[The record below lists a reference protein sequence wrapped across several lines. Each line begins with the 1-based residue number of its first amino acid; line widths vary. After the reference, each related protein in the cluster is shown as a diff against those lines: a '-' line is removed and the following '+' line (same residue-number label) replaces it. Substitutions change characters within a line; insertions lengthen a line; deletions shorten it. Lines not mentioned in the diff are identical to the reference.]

1 MYYYLYVFLSPKET
15 ATLHDVN
22 AYQRALQS
30 TDRIHFTSWIPLLIL
45 VLCTVF
51 KLSAF
56 VSLAISSLIAT
67 MLARITNGLSFS
79 EIWSVWFDGYEAS
92 TTFEPVNELLTKG
105 GMSSMF
111 FTISLVILA
120 LGFGGLLLDRKSV
133 V

>member
-15 ATLHDVN
+15 ASLHEVN
-22 AYQRALQS
+22 AYQSALQS
-30 TDRIHFTSWIPLLIL
+30 TDLIHWTSWIPLLIL

-79 EIWSVWFDGYEAS
+79 EVWSIWFDGYEAS
-92 TTFEPVNELLTKG
+92 TNFEPVNELLTKEIG
-105 GMSSMF
+105 RASCRERVYIGE
-111 FTISLVILA
+111 
-120 LGFGGLLLDRKSV
+120 V
-133 V
+133 VRAV